1 MNDNYI
7 MKVLDFK
14 QEYMITKEEKV
25 QIEEARD
32 VAKVVNSIEGLGN
45 STRERFIMLGL
56 DNKSYV
62 TFIYNVHIGTLNTSL
77 IHPRDCFKAAIENN
91 SASVIFV
98 HNHPSQNAF
107 RSPEDVYTSKRLA
120 LCGEILGI
128 QVLDSIIVTQEE
140 YYSLHE
146 NNELE
151 LAIDTKDL
159 F

>member
-62 TFIYNVHIGTLNTSL
+62 TFIYNVHIGTLNASL

-98 HNHPSQNAF
+98 HNHPSQWII
-107 RSPEDVYTSKRLA
+107 SIVKWKKYY
-120 LCGEILGI
+120 
-128 QVLDSIIVTQEE
+128 DSNPFTLTTYLQ
-140 YYSLHE
+140 SRH
-146 NNELE
+146 N
-151 LAIDTKDL
+151 
-159 F
+159 